1 MEVIGKPIVDN
12 RIKASNVM
20 IEMTLKEYYDLS
32 KEILSNN
39 EYQRR
44 RVKYS
49 SSVYSLLKEDLK
61 KGCLMP
67 SIVMAMSDNLGKDT
81 NGTDLIPILRE
92 NPSKLIILDGLQR
105 SYTIRDLIQEMQ
117 GENITTQEN
126 VYNNKIRIEVYVGIN
141 KLGILYRMLTL
152 NTGQTPMSTRHQI
165 EIIYADYAKKRIDN
179 LHFIREIDDQSPK
192 EITEYKFRDVIE
204 GFTSFL
210 QGDYLTLERVDI
222 LDNIKSLEKLATIDT
237 SNLLFESFIRIYHKF
252 IKKLYH
258 EFPGEIIFDEYESFV
273 ERPFGNNVATIFKKS
288 QSLTGFGAAIY
299 KLINIKALDSLD
311 TLFDMI
317 EKIDFTSANDTL
329 KQLLIKLDKI
339 RDNAKK
345 IGNDQRLFFYHFYRK
360 IFDKEL
366 DSFLSMNKAVEDAYT
381 AYLRETSW

>member
-311 TLFDMI
+311 NLFDMI

>member
-165 EIIYADYAKKRIDN
+165 EIIYADYAKKRIEN

-258 EFPGEIIFDEYESFV
+258 EFPGEIIFDEYESLV

-311 TLFDMI
+311 NLFDMI

>member
-237 SNLLFESFIRIYHKF
+237 SNLLFESFIRI
-252 IKKLYH
+252 
-258 EFPGEIIFDEYESFV
+258 
-273 ERPFGNNVATIFKKS
+273 
-288 QSLTGFGAAIY
+288 
-299 KLINIKALDSLD
+299 
-311 TLFDMI
+311 
-317 EKIDFTSANDTL
+317 TSV
-329 KQLLIKLDKI
+329 
-339 RDNAKK
+339 
-345 IGNDQRLFFYHFYRK
+345 H
-360 IFDKEL
+360 
-366 DSFLSMNKAVEDAYT
+366 
-381 AYLRETSW
+381 

>member
-81 NGTDLIPILRE
+81 NGTVLIPILRE

-311 TLFDMI
+311 NLFDMI